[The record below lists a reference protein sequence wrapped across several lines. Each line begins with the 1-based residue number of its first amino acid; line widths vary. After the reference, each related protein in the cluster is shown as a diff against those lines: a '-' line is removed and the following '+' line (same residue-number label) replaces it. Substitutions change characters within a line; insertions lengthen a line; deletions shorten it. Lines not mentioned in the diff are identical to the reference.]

1 MGMKKYLIFI
11 IFGNL
16 FTPKPFQ
23 MQRSILL
30 CSFLVGLFF
39 LNPNTSLS
47 GMAFDPDTCT
57 TNDDCSHAIWIG
69 GIVSDQA
76 SVCIDGC
83 NMYSSPDTVIES
95 CQMGDFPTVWYV
107 IMSDP
112 LASLINIE
120 VYSSDIEAPM
130 ISLFKGTNGCDA
142 LEQIQISNSNMSCVI
157 GSDGVAKAIGTPVD
171 ADEIYYIAVSSY
183 LSIGGS
189 FQVCVSTISNGSL
202 CVVDRNIEVV
212 ARSNGGPIEGPYD
225 PGETV
230 SICMNVNSYTASGNG
245 CQWFQG
251 LVPVFGNGWD
261 PASFDSNGQPIL
273 ATVNDY
279 AMGEPGNGL
288 YGASFW
294 DWYNNVG
301 YHHDNPRLTIMD
313 FDGNGTVDI
322 CNSFYES
329 DCPDVGVLGG
339 CCGPCWGDQG
349 DILPPGWFARGIN
362 GSCPDTGTISV
373 DWGDGNTCGA
383 GMGPWHFCFDLT
395 TREIPDCL
403 EDSINRDLTLGYFT
417 FADGETGS
425 WTGSASV
432 CALDQPVKIS
442 LKAKC
447 GKISYL
453 DLVIL
458 PDMCSGDSLQLLLD
472 EPGID
477 WWEWN
482 ISPFNSYP
490 YLQNIGING
499 TVLQEQVINTGS
511 TPIHVTGLFIGR
523 TEGSP
528 DKVVRKVSFAIKDP
542 ISCGTVAVEPGAVPH
557 DANSIRIQPVIV
569 DQETLIRWTFTPSGP
584 LHLQIYDTHGA
595 LVEERKIES
604 TAEQGYTLQ
613 AGHLAPG
620 LYIITLSD
628 TNSRF
633 SARMVKL

>member
-1 MGMKKYLIFI
+1 MK
-11 IFGNL
+11 
-16 FTPKPFQ
+16 
-23 MQRSILL
+23 R
-30 CSFLVGLFF
+30 SFLLYAVLAGLFF
-39 LNPNTSLS
+39 FSQPDYAS

-57 TNDDCSHAIWIG
+57 VNDDCSHATWIT

-76 SVCIDGC
+76 SVCLDGC
-83 NMYSSPDTVIES
+83 NMYSAPDTVIES

-107 IMSDP
+107 MGSDQM
-112 LASLINIE
+112 ASLINIE

-130 ISLFKGTNGCDA
+130 ISLFKGSNGCDA

-157 GSDGVAKAIGTPVD
+157 GSDGVAKAIGTPI
-171 ADEIYYIAVSSY
+171 APDEVYYIAVSSY

-189 FQVCVSTISNGSL
+189 FQVCVSTVSIGSV

-212 ARSNGGPIEGPYD
+212 GRSNGGPIEGPYD

-230 SICMNVNSYTASGNG
+230 SICMNVNSYTAQGNG

-261 PASFDSNGQPIL
+261 PVSFDNNGQPL
-273 ATVNDY
+273 GSTVNSNP
-279 AMGEPGNGL
+279 MGVHDNGL
-288 YGASFW
+288 YGAAFW
-294 DWYNNVG
+294 DWYINVG
-301 YHHDNPRLTIMD
+301 YHYDNPRLTVMD
-313 FDGNGTVDI
+313 LDGNGTVDM

-329 DCPDVGVLGG
+329 DCPQVGMLGG
-339 CCGPCWGDQG
+339 CCGPCWADQG
-349 DILPPGWFARGIN
+349 DILPPGWFAKGIN
-362 GSCPDTGTISV
+362 GSCPDTGSISV
-373 DWGDGNTCGA
+373 DWGDGNTCGE
-383 GMGPWHFCFDLT
+383 GMGPWHFCFDLL

-403 EDSINRDLTLGYFT
+403 EDSTSRDLTLGYFT
-417 FADGETGS
+417 FADGETGA
-425 WTGSASV
+425 WTGSQSV

-453 DLVIL
+453 DPVIL
-458 PDMCSGDSLQLLLD
+458 PDMCSGDSLHLLLD

-482 ISPFNSYP
+482 VSPFTSYP

-499 TVLQEQVINTGS
+499 TVLEGAVTNTS
-511 TPIHVTGLFIGR
+511 ESPVKISGLFIGR

-528 DKVVRKVSFAIKDP
+528 DKVVRKVSFTIKDP
-542 ISCGTVAVEPGAVPH
+542 GSCGTVSVEPDPQVR
-557 DANSIRIQPVIV
+557 DASSPVSIQPV
-569 DQETLIRWTFTPSGP
+569 
-584 LHLQIYDTHGA
+584 
-595 LVEERKIES
+595 LVEEETKVRWAFDPNGPLQIQLYDAQGKLVEEQKIPTDEDHV
-604 TAEQGYTLQ
+604 YTLQ

-620 LYIITLSD
+620 LYVIILSD
-628 TNSRF
+628 ATSRY